1 VKVPHQPA
9 DLEARLQ
16 DLGGDVTVKAGSGP
30 FYWGADTAAAMCP
43 YGRLE
48 GHRVGS
54 FGGSGAVDVST
65 VVDIEYVDGV
75 VGVLDAISDAV
86 LTAVDPD
93 QR

>member
-1 VKVPHQPA
+1 
-9 DLEARLQ
+9 
-16 DLGGDVTVKAGSGP
+16 
-30 FYWGADTAAAMCP
+30 MCP

-86 LTAVDPD
+86 LTAARSPLAVERRA
-93 QR
+93 QRCTDAVRVVSQRAEQELDAGGRR

>member
-1 VKVPHQPA
+1 
-9 DLEARLQ
+9 
-16 DLGGDVTVKAGSGP
+16 
-30 FYWGADTAAAMCP
+30 MCP

-75 VGVLDAISDAV
+75 VGVVDAISDAV